1 MGLGLVVGVGIG
13 ASGLVYW
20 VGVGHLAQPKLP
32 WARGQALEVSDHHL
46 ELIDLKLYE
55 VRVRNGVRV
64 RLRGKG

>member
-1 MGLGLVVGVGIG
+1 MGLVVGVGIG

-20 VGVGHLAQPKLP
+20 GWGSHLAQPKLP

-55 VRVRNGVRV
+55 VRVRIRVRV
-64 RLRGKG
+64 GVRGKG